1 MKHAPQL
8 RHSAAEKRELI
19 HLVEHSALPL
29 RRALEPGEVD
39 VRTGKT
45 VTGEYANWTTHP
57 NNPQRVSAA
66 A

>member
-1 MKHAPQL
+1 MGCNLCVSICPVP
-8 RHSAAEKRELI
+8 ECI
-19 HLVEHSALPL
+19 TM
-29 RRALEPGEVD
+29 RALEPGEVD
-39 VRTGKT
+39 VRTGKK